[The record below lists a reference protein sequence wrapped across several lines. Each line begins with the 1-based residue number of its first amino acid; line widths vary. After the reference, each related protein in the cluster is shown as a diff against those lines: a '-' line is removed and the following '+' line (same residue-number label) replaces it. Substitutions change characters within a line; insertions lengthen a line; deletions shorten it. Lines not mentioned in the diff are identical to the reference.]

1 MTATPQATPHCAVCG
16 SAVAADAPRCPACGL
31 SLPAA
36 NGARVLGRRGLW
48 AIVAVLAAVYVV
60 VLLIVAAA
68 K

>member
-1 MTATPQATPHCAVCG
+1 
-16 SAVAADAPRCPACGL
+16 L